1 MPPLIVMALPQESQG
16 RIEALTPHLLYTGVG
31 KVNATL
37 HLSTH
42 LMALQQQNQLPTRV
56 INLGSAGSHQFSIL
70 ELVNCTHFIQ
80 QDMDATA
87 LGFALGQTPFETHS
101 LLASGEKI
109 DYLPQAYLHSGDQ
122 FITDAS
128 KNLPVMDME
137 GYALAKV
144 CLHFGVDFS
153 CVKFISDNANQH
165 SPLSWQDRLEAGS
178 QCLAQFLQDFLQAD
192 KQNALLSKQRIPTP
206 K

>member
-1 MPPLIVMALPQESQG
+1 MQSLIVMALPQESQG
-16 RIEALTPHLLYTGVG
+16 RIEALTDQLLYTGVG

-37 HLSTH
+37 QLSAH
-42 LMALQQQNQLPTRV
+42 LMALQQQNQRPKRV
-56 INLGSAGSHQFSIL
+56 LNLGSAGSHQFSLL
-70 ELVNCTHFIQ
+70 ELVNCTHFVQ

-101 LLASGEKI
+101 LLASGERI
-109 DYLPQAYLHSGDQ
+109 AYLPQAYLHSGDQ

-144 CLHFGVDFS
+144 CLHFGVPFS

-165 SPLSWQDRLEAGS
+165 SAMSWHDRLEAGS
-178 QCLAQFLQDFLQAD
+178 QRLATFLHAFLHAD
-192 KQNALLSKQRIPTP
+192 K
-206 K
+206 